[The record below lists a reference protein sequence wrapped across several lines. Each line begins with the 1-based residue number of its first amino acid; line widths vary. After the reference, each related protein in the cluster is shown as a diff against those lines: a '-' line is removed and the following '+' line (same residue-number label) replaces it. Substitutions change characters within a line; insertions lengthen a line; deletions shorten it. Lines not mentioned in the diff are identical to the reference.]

1 MTVDRHGYVMV
12 FDDGNGQIV
21 LLSPTLARL
30 GYLEIPGYEITGS
43 FTVCLD
49 ELQHRL
55 YVAEYRSGRLFVLEA
70 NTSSPE
76 DNTTSAQGTVRR
88 KTYKA
93 ELESFCNIMQ
103 LLCTTTS

>member
-12 FDDGNGQIV
+12 ADTGNDRIV

-30 GYLEIPGYEITGS
+30 GYIEIPGYEITGS
-43 FTVCLD
+43 LTICLD

-55 YVAEYRSGRLFVLEA
+55 YAGEYSSGRLFVLEA
-70 NTSSPE
+70 STSSPE
-76 DNTTSAQGTVRR
+76 DNTTSAQGTMQS

-93 ELESFCNIMQ
+93 KLDSLYNIMQ
-103 LLCTTTS
+103 LLCTSTT